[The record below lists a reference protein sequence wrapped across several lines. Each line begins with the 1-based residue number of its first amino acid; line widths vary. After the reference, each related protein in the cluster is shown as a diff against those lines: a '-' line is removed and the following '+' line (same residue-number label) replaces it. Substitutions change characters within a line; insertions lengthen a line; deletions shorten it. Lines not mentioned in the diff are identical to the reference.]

1 MKNDF
6 SPYCFPG
13 IDMMDLDVRKYPFA
27 KKYRAIHGDDAV
39 FDAVQSIFKLSKVN
53 ILSRSRIKELVYV
66 RALLSFIFIKH
77 FRYTLDK
84 TGKLTGGRDHA
95 TALHN
100 SKTHVDLYR
109 TQRDYYTKSNLV
121 FDILKINSEKLK

>member
-6 SPYCFPG
+6 TPYASPG
-13 IDMMDLDVRKYPFA
+13 TDMMDLDPHKYPFA
-27 KKYRAIHGDDAV
+27 KKYREIHSDDVV
-39 FDAVQSIFKLSKVN
+39 FETVQSVFKLSKVH
-53 ILSRSRIKELVYV
+53 IKSRSRVKELVFA

-84 TGKLTGGRDHA
+84 TGDLTGGRDHP

-100 SKTHVDLYR
+100 SKTHIDLYE
-109 TQRDYYTKSNLV
+109 TQREYRNKSNLV
-121 FDILKINSEKLK
+121 FEILKINPKKLK